1 MGENTLDDLRDSL
14 TETGLEQEDIL
25 LAYFAVF
32 FHHDLFFD
40 AGKTDSPR
48 FRQLLEYELLH
59 ERIRLPYRYGRLLCI
74 YRFNDTNSDT
84 RTDHLMSPDVDR
96 LLQGGPMGVYQV
108 GTLLSGPLGVLDS
121 QEKRWIPAMLSYPLW
136 HCSDTGCN
144 AIHNVRFVP
153 PSIPVVDAF
162 SRIQKSLPDRHGPPS
177 EWWQS
182 LSWIHRGVVSH
193 PSRRPYLDLPLL
205 IADYIIA
212 LQRPLLWRLPCWVH
226 AGISCATSGLTPPSK
241 A

>member
-1 MGENTLDDLRDSL
+1 MWRSSQELEAELKSFPDLSQLDTLHSLSLFWCNAVYPADYRASEDWNSVLMLTPYGENTLDDLRDSL

-48 FRQLLEYELLH
+48 IRQLLEYELLH
-59 ERIRLPYRYGRLLCI
+59 ERIRLPYRYGRLL
-74 YRFNDTNSDT
+74 YDRFNDTYSDT

-121 QEKRWIPAMLSYPLW
+121 QEKR
-136 HCSDTGCN
+136 
-144 AIHNVRFVP
+144 
-153 PSIPVVDAF
+153 
-162 SRIQKSLPDRHGPPS
+162 
-177 EWWQS
+177 
-182 LSWIHRGVVSH
+182 
-193 PSRRPYLDLPLL
+193 
-205 IADYIIA
+205 
-212 LQRPLLWRLPCWVH
+212 
-226 AGISCATSGLTPPSK
+226 
-241 A
+241 